1 MVFERPQTCFI
12 QAVLRFV
19 LLYCSLA
26 LAHEPMMEHSMPD
39 HKFHIGQI
47 VQPRPQ
53 SRSMPAGS
61 YKVIR
66 RMPERAGEF
75 EYRIKSMKE
84 LHERV
89 VLESELIAV

>member
-1 MVFERPQTCFI
+1 MS
-12 QAVLRFV
+12 
-19 LLYCSLA
+19 Y
-26 LAHEPMMEHSMPD
+26 

-47 VQPRPQ
+47 VQPRLQ

-61 YKVIR
+61 YKVTR
-66 RMPERAGEF
+66 RMPDRAGEF

-89 VLESELIAV
+89 VSESELIAV